1 MPPLVLKARRLLRKT
16 FGIFVRLRG
25 RIIGTPENVGEE
37 LMAHVTR
44 RFFLLS
50 SAALSAGCA
59 IGQPAAEGTAQAAQ
73 NVRQPVAGQSWRYA
87 KHDLYT
93 RKVVDEQVD
102 RVATVDGS
110 VEIDSSYESAGKERP
125 PPTGWGADLL
135 RKYIA
140 EPPGHSGDLP
150 SEIQDPWGMVVV
162 DPHWGDVQVYEMPIP
177 LWPAQLEPG
186 WQSHFSTRYKTP
198 ADQGSLPW
206 DQTMRAQ
213 AWETV
218 TVPAGPI
225 QGAAVYQ
232 RNQIYRPRFFTH
244 GFREAR
250 NPMVRT
256 RSGPVGRARKPGNL
270 LPGRFDHRA
279 AIQ

>member
-1 MPPLVLKARRLLRKT
+1 
-16 FGIFVRLRG
+16 
-25 RIIGTPENVGEE
+25 
-37 LMAHVTR
+37 MAHVTR

-59 IGQPAAEGTAQAAQ
+59 IGQPDADGRAQAAQ
-73 NVRQPVAGQSWRYA
+73 NVRRPVAGQSWRYA
-87 KHDLYT
+87 KHDIYT
-93 RKVVDEQVD
+93 HKVVDEQVD

-110 VEIDSSYESAGKERP
+110 VQIDSSYKSARKERP

-140 EPPGHSGDLP
+140 QPQVHTGELP

-162 DPHWGDVQVYEMPIP
+162 DPHWGEVQVYEMPIP

-206 DQTMRAQ
+206 DQTMWAQ

-218 TVPAGPI
+218 TVPAGPFK
-225 QGAAVYQ
+225 AL
-232 RNQIYRPRFFTH
+232 RFTNEIKFTDPD
-244 GFREAR
+244 FERTASVRRETLWFA
-250 NPMVRT
+250 PE
-256 RSGPVGRARKPGNL
+256 VGRWVARESRGSYYLADSTIAQPYNESGYRWEL
-270 LPGRFDHRA
+270 LEWS
-279 AIQ
+279 